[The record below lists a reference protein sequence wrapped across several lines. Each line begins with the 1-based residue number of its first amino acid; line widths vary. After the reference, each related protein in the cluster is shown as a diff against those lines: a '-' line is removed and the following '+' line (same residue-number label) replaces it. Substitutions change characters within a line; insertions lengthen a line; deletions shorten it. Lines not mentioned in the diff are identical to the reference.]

1 MSKRYFWLKLKEDFF
16 QDDAIEWLEEQE
28 NGKEYCLFYLKLCLK
43 ALKDDGK
50 LIRKV
55 GNMLVPYT
63 PEKLAEVTRTKVDT
77 VMVAM
82 NVLQRIGLVE
92 YMEGERAY
100 YIPQLQNMVGSE
112 AANANA
118 QRQKRFREKKKNEML
133 QSGVTNSNALSNESS
148 NVPVVTNNNV
158 ELRDKSIEIRDKS
171 IDNNHH
177 NDDAVKD
184 VFTLWNSNI
193 MPLTPIIGEKLATL
207 VQDYGEAIVSDAII
221 KAVQYGKRNFA
232 YVAAVAK
239 GIAAGSEKPQK
250 EEMPF

>member
-92 YMEGERAY
+92 YMDGERAY

-112 AANANA
+112 TQGAVRVRKYRQA
-118 QRQKRFREKKKNEML
+118 QKDKALQCNTDVTPML
-133 QSGVTNSNALSNESS
+133 QQSYKNDAKTVT
-148 NVPVVTNNNV
+148 T

-177 NDDAVKD
+177 DDDAVKD
-184 VFTLWNSNI
+184 VFALWNSNI

>member
-100 YIPQLQNMVGSE
+100 YIPQLQNILPRSSG
-112 AANANA
+112 
-118 QRQKRFREKKKNEML
+118 RF
-133 QSGVTNSNALSNESS
+133 
-148 NVPVVTNNNV
+148 
-158 ELRDKSIEIRDKS
+158 
-171 IDNNHH
+171 
-177 NDDAVKD
+177 
-184 VFTLWNSNI
+184 
-193 MPLTPIIGEKLATL
+193 
-207 VQDYGEAIVSDAII
+207 
-221 KAVQYGKRNFA
+221 
-232 YVAAVAK
+232 
-239 GIAAGSEKPQK
+239 
-250 EEMPF
+250 

>member
-92 YMEGERAY
+92 YMDGERAY

-112 AANANA
+112 SASRTAVK
-118 QRQKRFREKKKNEML
+118 QKAYRERKKLKML
-133 QSGVTNSNALSNESS
+133 QSGNENSNTVLPSGITKC
-148 NVPVVTNNNV
+148 PT

-184 VFTLWNSNI
+184 VFALWNSNI

-221 KAVQYGKRNFA
+221 KAVQDGKRNFA

>member
-112 AANANA
+112 SASPAAVKKRNYRNKLKT
-118 QRQKRFREKKKNEML
+118 QELLTGGQKGDN
-133 QSGVTNSNALSNESS
+133 LS
-148 NVPVVTNNNV
+148 PQCPQKCPT

-177 NDDAVKD
+177 DDDAVKD
-184 VFTLWNSNI
+184 VFALWNSNI